1 MEKSEGWSFA
11 YMGTDHDVE
20 GVTVSLSITNVVKFE
35 KTEEETL
42 RSFKKERVS
51 SGLLKSCEE
60 KFFSNCF
67 GFYRGGGAI
76 FVENFKRSMK
86 KFIFALSCAAMMLV
100 CGCSKESHGDQ
111 NHVTCPVESDWSGL
125 VKAHPLFVGFPE
137 FTGRIQNPLYSD
149 LGDGEE
155 TIVFI
160 VYNCKE
166 DVATDYCKR
175 LVSFGFTKD
184 DSWKYTKVA
193 DGITYIFTGTYS
205 SGNFGLNFYVKSA
218 SK

>member
-51 SGLLKSCEE
+51 SGLLKSCG
-60 KFFSNCF
+60 KNFFKLF
-67 GFYRGGGAI
+67 WILPGGAI

-125 VKAHPLFVGFPE
+125 VKAHPLFAGFPE

-205 SGNFGLNFYVKSA
+205 SGNFGLNFCVKSA